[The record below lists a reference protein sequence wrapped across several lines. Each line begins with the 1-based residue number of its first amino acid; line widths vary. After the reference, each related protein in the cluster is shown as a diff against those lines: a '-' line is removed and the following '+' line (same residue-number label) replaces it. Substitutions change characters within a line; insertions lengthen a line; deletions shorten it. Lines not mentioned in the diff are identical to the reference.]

1 MKKLSSKILLA
12 NAIVLG
18 FLVSSCGNNQ
28 SSSTTTTTTD
38 STKTV
43 DSTKT
48 TAPAPTGKVL
58 SGSDVT
64 VHAVGNNMSEMH
76 YDVSEIDA
84 PANSKMTITLIDDA
98 TDPSMQ
104 HNIVIVK
111 PGDMDSV
118 AMHGITAGMAK
129 GFVPDEPAVIASS
142 GLTKP
147 GGKTVMSFTTPA
159 AGEYT
164 FMCTY
169 PGHYQKM
176 NGKFI
181 VK

>member
-1 MKKLSSKILLA
+1 PK
-12 NAIVLG
+12 
-18 FLVSSCGNNQ
+18 Q
-28 SSSTTTTTTD
+28 
-38 STKTV
+38 
-43 DSTKT
+43 
-48 TAPAPTGKVL
+48 APAASATPGKVA
-58 SGSDVT
+58 SGTDGT
-64 VHAVGNNMSEMH
+64 IHAVGNNMSEMH

-84 PANSKMTITLIDDA
+84 PANSKMKITLINDA

-111 PGDMDSV
+111 PGDADSV
-118 AMHGITAGMAK
+118 AMHGITAGIAK
-129 GFVPDEPAVIASS
+129 GFVPDEPAVIAGS

-147 GGKTVMSFTTPA
+147 GGKTELSFTTPA
-159 AGEYT
+159 AGEYK
-164 FMCTY
+164 FICTY